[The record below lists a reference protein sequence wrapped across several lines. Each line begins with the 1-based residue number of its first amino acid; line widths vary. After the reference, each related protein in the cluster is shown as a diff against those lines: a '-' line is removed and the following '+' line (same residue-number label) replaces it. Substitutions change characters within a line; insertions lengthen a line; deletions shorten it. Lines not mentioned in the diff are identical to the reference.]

1 MLFKMEINR
10 DNYEEYFLLYADN
23 ELTDYEK
30 IEVLK
35 FIRANKDLEDEFK
48 MIQDTVCKPDNV
60 VMENKG
66 TLLKA
71 NESDL
76 ITEKNY
82 EEIFVLYHDGELN
95 NEEKNM
101 TELFISRYPLLKKEF
116 DAIGKARLFPDDTI
130 GFSWKNKLY
139 KGKKSG
145 RVVPLIFWRSIAAAV
160 FIGFGFWIFQAY
172 YRQPAKMPDIVKDI
186 KPVEKAETKSLKV
199 LPQEKSKNS
208 NITEADHRSNSI
220 AETKKPSF
228 KKEVITQK
236 GELEKGQPSYV
247 QRNGSERKKTDDLI
261 KKTPPE
267 NVEPELAS
275 LEDDIKKIP
284 EKKTIDTDGISFTG
298 DIEIKP
304 LHDDDINSKPAI
316 KSQPASYVAA
326 ANEKNEN
333 YVFYNITT
341 EEFRKSKVGGF
352 LKKVKRIVERNN
364 PVSRIFSGDEKQ
376 IASN

>member
-1 MLFKMEINR
+1 MEINR

-48 MIQDTVCKPDNV
+48 MIQDTVCKPETV
-60 VMENKG
+60 VMENKAS
-66 TLLKA
+66 LLKA

-116 DAIGKARLFPDDTI
+116 DAIGKARLFPDDSI

-172 YRQPAKMPDIVKDI
+172 YRQPAKMPDIVKNV
-186 KPVEKAETKSLKV
+186 KPIEKGETKSLKV
-199 LPQEKSKNS
+199 LPHDKLNSSGVVKTDDQSKN
-208 NITEADHRSNSI
+208 I

-228 KKEVITQK
+228 KKELMKQKDELQK
-236 GELEKGQPSYV
+236 GKSSYV
-247 QRNGSERKKTDDLI
+247 KRNGSERKATDDFI

-267 NVEPELAS
+267 NVESDMAS
-275 LEDDIKKIP
+275 LEDNIKKIP
-284 EKKTIDTDGISFTG
+284 EKKTINTDDISFTG

-304 LHDDDINSKPAI
+304 LHDDNINSNPAI